1 MLPAQ
6 AVTVSNGST
15 QVGNVRKLTI
25 NNSSLSTSNG
35 AAVFTLTDNTG
46 TDTQTL
52 SFSNPNITISN
63 GNSVDI
69 SAIDTD
75 TTLSQEQ
82 VEDYVGGL
90 VTNGS
95 NTTVSY
101 DDVNGVL
108 SIAASTGGG
117 SGTVTSVGISGD
129 NGLAIVSGSPITTNG
144 TIALTINQASIA
156 ITESQITDLTHT
168 TDTNANTICAGTTT
182 YLDGEGNCD
191 DISTTYLQ
199 NGAVTINNGDNIV
212 SVTNGILQDTTT
224 VLLTINESNIN
235 ITESQIS
242 DLTHYTTSDFNGDLL
257 EHFGGMLMLDS
268 STSNVGI
275 GRTTP
280 NEKLTVNGALSLEEI
295 SAPSNTSGYGKL
307 YVDSSSSAL
316 YFLNDGGTNFNLTNG
331 ATASGWTDSGTNI
344 YTTTVTDNVGI
355 GTNSPASI
363 LDVNGAM
370 TIHQI
375 NDASG
380 GGSTPG
386 YGSYSSNYSNTDIS
400 SLTITKPSGVVE
412 NDLMLA
418 ILTTKKLISNVTA
431 PAGWTTLISYD
442 DGIYTEI
449 FYKVASGSEAASYNF
464 SFNST
469 DEAAGV
475 ILRYS
480 DVDTSNPINASATST
495 NFTSPGVITTLNNS
509 RVIHIFTSGCDSV
522 ESGCIV
528 GDPSSG
534 TKRVVLKGSTLRDN
548 AIAISDEEQANAGA
562 TNTSTT
568 ALSDDDEGFS
578 SFTIALSP
586 VSGGLSDPN
595 NEQALLYTSNGSA
608 ANNGDVLIKTNVG
621 GTTKTVKLVDYNN
634 GRLATANNAITVNG
648 VASHSIVQIANN
660 LSDLASASTARTNL
674 GVAIGTDVQAYSSVL
689 ANTTASFTTADET
702 KLDGIEALADVTD
715 ATNVNAAGA
724 VMESDYTPAHSLLV
738 QQSGTGS
745 PSILTPSNNTLLGK
759 LTGDIDGLTAS
770 EVRTLLDLASLYQP
784 LVDNL
789 TTLST
794 NDGSNLTGVNATTV
808 DSIDSTS
815 FLRSDADDSFT
826 AATLTIDGNGA
837 FNQSVYF
844 DALPTTTATTTTA
857 IDWRLG
863 NKQILD
869 LAASIT
875 TFNWTLPAG
884 PAGLQLQVRQNG
896 GSLTITGYP
905 AAVRWPG
912 GSAPTITAADNSVD
926 WISCIYDGTNIDCQA
941 VQDFQ

>member
-1 MLPAQ
+1 ME
-6 AVTVSNGST
+6 
-15 QVGNVRKLTI
+15 RR
-25 NNSSLSTSNG
+25 
-35 AAVFTLTDNTG
+35 
-46 TDTQTL
+46 
-52 SFSNPNITISN
+52 IT
-63 GNSVDI
+63 
-69 SAIDTD
+69 AC
-75 TTLSQEQ
+75 L
-82 VEDYVGGL
+82 GL
-90 VTNGS
+90 
-95 NTTVSY
+95 
-101 DDVNGVL
+101 
-108 SIAASTGGG
+108 IAASFIISAAKADLVNTGRTPVQGLYPKGLTGQCLQMSGSDVTWGSCGSGG
-117 SGTVTSVGISGD
+117 SGTVTSVAISGT
-129 NGLAIVSGSPITTNG
+129 NGMLSTGGPITTSGTIDIALDQGQVLVPSNIGSTVQAYNG
-144 TIALTINQASIA
+144 TLANWAVNNGSEIQALTSAGINFKNTSGTSIL
-156 ITESQITDLTHT
+156 SLGPSGG
-168 TDTNANTICAGTTT
+168 TNATVAGNWNFTSATASTIASFSGTKTLSSLSTSTYPSLTELSYVKGVTSAIQTQIDNKHAADTIDFEAIGDTLALDATTT
-182 YLDGEGNCD
+182 IDL
-191 DISTTYLQ
+191 
-199 NGAVTINNGDNIV
+199 NGSD
-212 SVTNGILQDTTT
+212 L
-224 VLLTINESNIN
+224 NIN
-235 ITESQIS
+235 
-242 DLTHYTTSDFNGDLL
+242 
-257 EHFGGMLMLDS
+257 GGMLMLDS

-794 NDGSNLTGVNATTV
+794 NDGSNLTGVDAATLDTV
-808 DSIDSTS
+808 DSTS

-844 DALPTTTATTTTA
+844 DAEYDDGNSSTADT

-863 NKQILD
+863 NHHKSTL
-869 LAASIT
+869 T
-875 TFNWTLPAG
+875 GNCTYTFTAPAG
-884 PAGLQLQVRQNG
+884 AT
-896 GSLTITGYP
+896 TITLKLVQDATGSRTATWP
-905 AAVRWPG
+905 ATVKWPG
-912 GSAPTITAADNSVD
+912 GTAPTLTTTASAVD
-926 WISCIYDGTNIDCQA
+926 FISCYYDGTNYYCSEGL
-941 VQDFQ
+941 DFK